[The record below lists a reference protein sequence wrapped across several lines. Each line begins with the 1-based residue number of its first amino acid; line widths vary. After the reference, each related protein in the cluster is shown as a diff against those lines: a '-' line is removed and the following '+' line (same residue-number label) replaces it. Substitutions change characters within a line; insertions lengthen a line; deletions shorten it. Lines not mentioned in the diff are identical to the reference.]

1 MSAPAAELTPP
12 ASLSL
17 VGHPLRW
24 QLLVNLARGDHTVHE
39 LTALVEQPQNL
50 VSYHLGKL
58 RNAGLVSARRSTA
71 DGRDA
76 FYAAD
81 LTRVGGLLDAAG
93 QALHPGLRRVR
104 RYEDTVRSPRSGSAT
119 TPAVRARLL
128 FLCTGNSAR
137 SQMAEALARALGSVE
152 AHSAGSHPKA
162 LHPNAVRVMRDQYSL
177 DLAAQRSKHVSVYAH
192 ERFDRVITLCDRMR
206 EVCPEFPGKPEAV
219 HWSIPDP
226 AAGHGADDNETTYPA
241 FRRTAAEL
249 GTRIG
254 FLLATLAGL
263 ATLASPTTPPA

>member
-1 MSAPAAELTPP
+1 MHQAGLMHFFSMSASPAELTAP

-50 VSYHLGKL
+50 LSYHLGKL

-93 QALHPGLRRVR
+93 SGP
-104 RYEDTVRSPRSGSAT
+104 SSGSLPCSPIRGDGEKPSLGQCDDPGGAGAT
-119 TPAVRARLL
+119 VVP
-128 FLCTGNSAR
+128 
-137 SQMAEALARALGSVE
+137 
-152 AHSAGSHPKA
+152 
-162 LHPNAVRVMRDQYSL
+162 
-177 DLAAQRSKHVSVYAH
+177 VY
-192 ERFDRVITLCDRMR
+192 
-206 EVCPEFPGKPEAV
+206 G
-219 HWSIPDP
+219 
-226 AAGHGADDNETTYPA
+226 
-241 FRRTAAEL
+241 
-249 GTRIG
+249 
-254 FLLATLAGL
+254 
-263 ATLASPTTPPA
+263 